1 MQSLLG
7 RSQWD
12 ADKLQGEV
20 LNYVVESLGDPD
32 GVLIVDETGF
42 VKTRRAA

>member
-12 ADKLQGEV
+12 ADKLRDEV
-20 LNYVVESLGDPD
+20 RDYVVESLGDSD

-42 VKTRRAA
+42 LK